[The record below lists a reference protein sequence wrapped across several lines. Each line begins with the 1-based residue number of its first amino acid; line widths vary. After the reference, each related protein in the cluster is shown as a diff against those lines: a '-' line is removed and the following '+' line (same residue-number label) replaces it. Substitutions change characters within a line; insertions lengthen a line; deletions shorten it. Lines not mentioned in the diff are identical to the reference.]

1 MNEIEKKSIK
11 SLDLNSF
18 GKNGSNMEDGGTMAS
33 VAERTEATATEW
45 QRKKWKSGNGLG

>member
-33 VAERTEATATEW
+33 ERTEATATEW
-45 QRKKWKSGNGLG
+45 QRKKCKSGNGLG